1 MERVNAGEVVRS
13 CISRWLCSLVG
24 LFLIRLELK
33 MKFPWG
39 RLLKERFCGG
49 FLTLWIMS
57 GIVERTHA
65 SDVLG
70 EEQKGI
76 PSHNFVE
83 SIDPG
88 IKLSGY
94 VDMGYSYNFASTG
107 TRSDIPARLGSD
119 SAQRGD
125 FNLYAM
131 KVALE
136 RPLTS
141 ENRLQAGFRVD
152 VIVGEDANYLL
163 DRSDPAGRLNSDQ
176 NSNAF
181 FLEQGYLSLRI
192 PLGNGWD
199 FQVGRFVPIF
209 GYEVIERPANMNV
222 TYGLLSQQFPLSYIG
237 VLSSYRFDGYL
248 DGKIGVVNGSNSANN
263 TTTGGNGDGCALI
276 AGLNLTAPTSHANWC
291 NDIQYSTNPENN
303 SGFGVENS
311 SIVPAANDGGSTGYM
326 LIFNSWGNWA
336 PEFAQDKLLFAFNS
350 VLGSFSSPQAATTWY
365 GAGVYA
371 KYQINDW
378 FYLAGRG
385 EFMGSNNSGK
395 FGANGNMT
403 TADQGG
409 HNTGENLWED
419 TLTAGFMVSS
429 NLLLRCEYRLDWG
442 AGTAGGNSNANLN
455 PSTPGNQIAASGG
468 PAHYVGAEV
477 VYSY

>member
-1 MERVNAGEVVRS
+1 MGR
-13 CISRWLCSLVG
+13 CSLTGV
-24 LFLIRLELK
+24 FLIRLASK
-33 MKFPWG
+33 MKFPL
-39 RLLKERFCGG
+39 RRSLNEKFCIGCLILG
-49 FLTLWIMS
+49 ILS
-57 GIVERTHA
+57 GILERTHA
-65 SDVLG
+65 SDVSG
-70 EEQKGI
+70 DEVKKI

-83 SIDPG
+83 STDLG

-94 VDMGYSYNFASTG
+94 VDMGYSYNFTSTG
-107 TRSDIPARLGSD
+107 TGSDLPARLGSD

-136 RPLTS
+136 RPLTT

-152 VIVGEDANYLL
+152 VIIGEDANYLL
-163 DRSDPAGRLNSDQ
+163 DRSDPAGRLNGDQ
-176 NSNAF
+176 NSNAL
-181 FLEQGYLSLRI
+181 FLEQGYLSFRI
-192 PLGNGWD
+192 PVGNSWD

-237 VLSSYRFDGYL
+237 VLSSYRFDSYL

-263 TTTGGNGDGCALI
+263 TTTGGEGDGCALI
-276 AGLNLTAPTSHANWC
+276 AGLNLTAPTTHANWC

-303 SGFGVENS
+303 SAFGVANS
-311 SIVPAANDGGSTGYM
+311 SIVPAANDGGPTGYM
-326 LIFNSWGNWA
+326 LIYNSWGNWA
-336 PEFAQDKLLFAFNS
+336 PEFANNKLLFAFNS
-350 VLGSFSSPQAATTWY
+350 VLGNFSSPQAATTWY

-419 TLTAGFMVSS
+419 TLTAGFIVSS

-442 AGTAGGNSNANLN
+442 AGTAGGNSNTNLN
-455 PSTPGNQIAASGG
+455 PSAPGNQIAASGG